1 MAVAKAAEQ
10 VRAAIYTRV
19 STADQAEGDFSS
31 LVNQREMAAAYIQSQ
46 DWGAVDERYD
56 DGGFSGGTLDRP
68 ALARLLEDV
77 SANRIDAVVV
87 YKLDRIS
94 RSILGFAKIIDHLK
108 RHDCAFIAV
117 SQQLDTSTP
126 EGKLHL
132 NMLLTFAEYEREL
145 ISARTRDKVVAA
157 RKRGKY
163 TGGPPPLGYDTAPEG
178 AKLIINRDEAVRVR
192 AIFDAYV
199 RLQSL
204 TATLAEMAER
214 RWTTKSWT
222 TRRGYLRKGKS
233 FQKGSLRRLLTNP
246 IYVGKI
252 EYQGESYDGE
262 HDAIVDS
269 EIWERT
275 QRILKSNGSNGERG
289 VRNRY
294 GALLKGI
301 LRCAPCDSAMTH
313 SFTKKN
319 GRSYRY
325 YVCCKAQKTG
335 WANCPTKSVA
345 AGEIEQCIYER
356 IRAIGRDPEL
366 VTETFKA
373 ARKQLTDQVAQ
384 LEADINTA
392 ERELLQLREEK
403 QGLLEILSQGGS
415 VTARAAERLD
425 QIAEEIQAYTTH
437 VSKLQ
442 RQAADLRGQ
451 EIDEEDLATV
461 LGHLDPIWDVLLPR
475 ERTRIIR
482 LLIKLVDFDG
492 EKIGITFHP
501 SGIRTLV
508 ENG

>member
-1 MAVAKAAEQ
+1 MAVAKAAEH
-10 VRAAIYTRV
+10 VRCAIYTRV

-31 LVNQREMAAAYIQSQ
+31 LVNQREMAEAYIQSH
-46 DWGAVDERYD
+46 DWGAINDRYD

-108 RHDCAFIAV
+108 QHDCAFIAV

-126 EGKLHL
+126 EGRLHL

-145 ISARTRDKVVAA
+145 ISVRTRDKVVAA
-157 RKRGKY
+157 RKRGKF

-178 AKLIINRDEAVRVR
+178 AKLVVNRDEAVRVR
-192 AIFDAYV
+192 AIFDLY
-199 RLQSL
+199 LTTESL

-214 RWTTKSWT
+214 RWTSKAWT
-222 TRRGYLRKGKS
+222 TRRGTHRKGAP

-246 IYVGKI
+246 VYIGKVAYAGDI
-252 EYQGESYDGE
+252 YDGE
-262 HDAIVDS
+262 HDGIVDP

-275 QRILKSNGSNGERG
+275 QRILKSNGSNGGRG

-301 LRCAPCDSAMTH
+301 LRCAPCDAAMTH

-319 GRSYRY
+319 GRRYRY
-325 YVCCKAQKTG
+325 YVCGRAQKTG

-345 AGEIEQCIYER
+345 AGEIEQAIYER
-356 IRAIGRDPEL
+356 IRSIGRDPEL

-373 ARKQLTDQVAQ
+373 ARKQLADQVAQ
-384 LEADINTA
+384 LEADINTT
-392 ERELLQLREEK
+392 ERELLRLREER

-415 VTARAAERLD
+415 VAARAAERLD
-425 QIAEEIQAYTTH
+425 QITEEIQAYTTH

-442 RQAADLRGQ
+442 RQVADLRAQKIHENDFATALGQ
-451 EIDEEDLATV
+451 
-461 LGHLDPIWDVLLPR
+461 LDPIWDVLVPR
-475 ERTRIIR
+475 ERTRMIR
-482 LLIKLVDFDG
+482 LLVKLVDFDG
-492 EKIGITFHP
+492 EKVGITFHP